1 LIGNAPVQKA
11 SSLSNTNQ
19 ASFWSG
25 KRTERSWNLWHDLA
39 TARNQR
45 STRFRKSQQSQADNL
60 YTEILQL
67 LVVDQYR
74 KAGRILDE
82 HLSRDPLSGEA
93 IVSWTE
99 LKLDQRKI
107 KKERVMEYLEG
118 LSGAFPEDP
127 YYTLAKAL
135 VIARE
140 CYGVAGEVDPYVV
153 EVERAASLAE
163 YSSDVLADVL
173 AKIAFNSA
181 SLGMW
186 SFGMSY
192 FIKAIKVKDKHT
204 SAAAEPLI
212 LLSQK
217 NEASVEL
224 YLKSLESLSGRVL
237 SHSFND
243 VPLEVIV
250 RTLCILLIAYEDL
263 GICEAWPLATLLAH
277 IREETAKEW
286 ANLTPLFSKYCSS
299 WIQVQCM
306 DGPFV
311 CRTSK

>member
-1 LIGNAPVQKA
+1 M
-11 SSLSNTNQ
+11 
-19 ASFWSG
+19 
-25 KRTERSWNLWHDLA
+25 WHDLA
-39 TARNQR
+39 TARNER
-45 STRFRKSQQSQADNL
+45 CTRFRKSQPGKADNL

-67 LVVDQYR
+67 LLVEQHR
-74 KAGRILDE
+74 KAGRIVDE

-99 LKLDQRKI
+99 LKLSQKKI
-107 KKERVMEYLEG
+107 KRERVLEYLDG

-135 VIARE
+135 VIAHE
-140 CYGVAGEVDPYVV
+140 CYGIAGEVDPFVV

-163 YSSDVLADVL
+163 YSSDVLPDVL

-192 FIKAIKVKDKHT
+192 FIKAIKSKDKLT
-204 SAAAEPLI
+204 SAGTQPLI

-217 NEASVEL
+217 NEASVES
-224 YLKSLESLSGRVL
+224 YLKSLECLSGRVL
-237 SHSFND
+237 RHAFTD
-243 VPLEVIV
+243 VPLEVVV

-277 IREETAKEW
+277 IRQETAREW
-286 ANLTPLFSKYCSS
+286 ADLNPLFSKYCNS
-299 WIQVQCM
+299 WIQMQCVN
-306 DGPFV
+306 GSSV
-311 CRTSK
+311 CRQAK

>member
-1 LIGNAPVQKA
+1 M
-11 SSLSNTNQ
+11 
-19 ASFWSG
+19 
-25 KRTERSWNLWHDLA
+25 WHDLA

-45 STRFRKSQQSQADNL
+45 STRFRNSQHGKADNL

-67 LVVDQYR
+67 LVVEQYR

-99 LKLDQRKI
+99 LKLDQGKV
-107 KKERVMEYLEG
+107 KNERVMEYLEG
-118 LSGAFPEDP
+118 LSGAFPDDP

-140 CYGVAGEVDPYVV
+140 CYGIAGEVDPYVV

-163 YSSDVLADVL
+163 YSSDVLPDVL

-181 SLGMW
+181 ALGMW

-192 FIKAIKVKDKHT
+192 FIKAIKAKDKLKNT
-204 SAAAEPLI
+204 GAEPLI

-217 NEASVEL
+217 NEASVDL

-243 VPLEVIV
+243 VPLGVIV

-277 IREETAKEW
+277 VRRETEKAWTD
-286 ANLTPLFSKYCSS
+286 LTPLFSRYCSS
-299 WIQVQCM
+299 WIQTQGV

-311 CRTSK
+311 CR